1 MEDNFTNFEAG
12 TVAVEDGGV
21 PPVARVPSTRRRNVV
36 TQHGSYRTVDEENIV
51 VLVRCHTPQP
61 KEEDAEEQV
70 VWFEDFFEPT
80 EEEVGSGSRSMV
92 VVFASKQHCWLDL
105 RFYENHLRI
114 TSGIFDRKR
123 FFNVWMVN
131 LGGEAR
137 VLIPVGRSCVNL
149 VF

>member
-12 TVAVEDGGV
+12 TVAVKDGGV

-61 KEEDAEEQV
+61 KVEDAEEQV

-80 EEEVGSGSRSMV
+80 EEENKTIAIGRDGDPRRRGDCPTRGLQRLSPPRLG
-92 VVFASKQHCWLDL
+92 VFTDA
-105 RFYENHLRI
+105 
-114 TSGIFDRKR
+114 
-123 FFNVWMVN
+123 
-131 LGGEAR
+131 
-137 VLIPVGRSCVNL
+137 
-149 VF
+149 

>member
-1 MEDNFTNFEAG
+1 MEDNFTNIEAG
-12 TVAVEDGGV
+12 SVAVEDGGV

-80 EEEVGSGSRSMV
+80 EEEVS
-92 VVFASKQHCWLDL
+92 VFADSVYLLCCCRHSHNISQ
-105 RFYENHLRI
+105 N
-114 TSGIFDRKR
+114 KR
-123 FFNVWMVN
+123 
-131 LGGEAR
+131 
-137 VLIPVGRSCVNL
+137 
-149 VF
+149 VFV